1 LEVYKKIRKFIFK
14 AIRFG
19 FLLMILIVFYF
30 YASCPVY
37 RFNEPVPFH
46 GNYLHNPYQE
56 IDSAQWRKYNFQVQS
71 YAWGG
76 ITDGRLN
83 SNALIDSIYHML
95 FYDYVATSDYQKIN
109 THSADKEI
117 YIPTYEHGF
126 NIPKTHQVCIGANE
140 VLWRDYPLFQTIHN
154 KQHII
159 HLLKERSEIVSLA
172 HPRLMDSYTLED
184 MKYLSGY
191 DLIEVL
197 NNLRVSIE
205 HWDEALTYGHLVYLL
220 ANDDAHNVMNPNEV
234 GRRFTLIHSSS
245 LNHDSVVQALLSG
258 KAYGVDFHRID
269 DEPLTEKV
277 GRIPK
282 IPFLKSARLIG
293 DSLVVK
299 VSKPV
304 YHIQFYGRRG
314 ELLKETDHIS
324 EAGYTIRP
332 TDPYVRVQVHCYD
345 ATMLYLNPVTRHESP
360 VIEKQQTAF
369 VDEGKTWL
377 VRIFAILLIGAIFVI
392 WLKFRKK

>member
-1 LEVYKKIRKFIFK
+1 MEFLKKIWKIIVAAVRIG
-14 AIRFG
+14 I
-19 FLLMILIVFYF
+19 LLGILIIVYF
-30 YASCPVY
+30 YVSCPVY
-37 RFNEPVPFH
+37 KFDEAVPFH
-46 GNYLHNPYQE
+46 GDYLHNPYQE

-83 SNALIDSIYHML
+83 TNEMIDSIYRFL
-95 FYDYVATSDYQKIN
+95 SYDYVATSDYQRIN
-109 THSADKEI
+109 THNSDTEI
-117 YIPTYEHGF
+117 FIPTYEHGY
-126 NIPKTHQVCIGANE
+126 NIPKTHQVCIGAKE
-140 VLWRDYPLFQTIHN
+140 VVWRDYPLFQTIHN

-159 HLLKERSEIVSLA
+159 QLLKERSEIVALA
-172 HPRLMDSYTLED
+172 HPRLLDSYSLED
-184 MKYLSGY
+184 MKYLYGY

-205 HWDEALTYGHLVYLL
+205 HWDEALTYGHRTYIL

-234 GRRFTLIHSSS
+234 GRRFTLIHSST
-245 LNHDSVVQALLSG
+245 LNHDSVVNALISG

-269 DEPLTEKV
+269 DEVFADKV
-277 GRIPK
+277 IRIPQ
-282 IPFLKSARLIG
+282 IPYLKSARLMG
-293 DSLVVK
+293 DSLIVK

-314 ELLKETDHIS
+314 ELLKESDHVS
-324 EAGYTIRP
+324 EAGYRIRP

-345 ATMLYLNPVTRHESP
+345 ASMLYLNPVTRHETS
-360 VIEKQQTAF
+360 VIVDQKTAEI
-369 VDEGKTWL
+369 DEVKTIMVRVFSLLL
-377 VRIFAILLIGAIFVI
+377 VGAIFVL